1 MWWWELVVTQKILVV
16 DDEIDAQELTR
27 SLLEAWDYRVL
38 TAFNGADAL
47 EIATRERP
55 ELILLDVH
63 LGDVDGPEVCEKLRE
78 SFATRF
84 IPVIMLTVDDLVRRK
99 IEGLGKGADDY
110 LLKTIDPLELKAR
123 VETLIRRTLEQSNVN
138 PLTKLPGNVVIEKF
152 VQERVAN
159 NSPFSVCYCDLDNF
173 KSYNDR
179 YGYAAGDRILLHTA
193 RLLVETITRVGGAGD
208 FVGHVG
214 GDDFVLVTTPDK
226 EEVVSSE
233 IMRAFDA
240 SIEEFYNA
248 EDRSAHGIH
257 VSARDGVVQRFPIMT
272 ITIAA
277 VNNEKKTLENHRI
290 IAERAAEIKTYLKR
304 FEGSNF
310 LSDRRGPDEK
320 RRRTARVA
328 PS

>member
-1 MWWWELVVTQKILVV
+1 MVAEKILVV
-16 DDEIDAQELTR
+16 DDEIDAQALTC
-27 SLLEAWDYRVL
+27 SLLEAWDYEVL
-38 TAFNGADAL
+38 AVFNGADAL
-47 EIATRERP
+47 ETARRERP
-55 ELILLDVH
+55 DLILLDVH

-110 LLKTIDPLELKAR
+110 LLKTIDPLELRAR

-152 VQERVAN
+152 VQERVAK

-173 KSYNDR
+173 KAYNDR

-193 RLLVETITRVGGAGD
+193 QLLVDTITRVGGKGD

-226 EEVVSSE
+226 EELVSGE
-233 IMRAFDA
+233 IMRAFDS

-248 EDRSAHGIH
+248 EDRAAHGSY
-257 VSARDGVVQRFPIMT
+257 VRARDGVVQRFPIMT
-272 ITIAA
+272 VTIAA
-277 VNNEKKTLENHRI
+277 VNNESKTLESHRV
-290 IAERAAEIKTYLKR
+290 IAERAAEIKRHLKQ

-320 RRRTARVA
+320 RRRTLPVAR
-328 PS
+328 